1 MGTDKR
7 GPRKGSP
14 GDPYDLVWFPSR
26 VIHVS
31 FSNEL
36 WSICPGCFNISSMPN
51 TFPELIQ
58 FFIKRRNISVEQLA
72 NLANLS
78 RKTLYRWVNGE
89 VANPRHWYQVVALGK
104 ALCLSVDE
112 VNQLLQITKNPN
124 FAELKDVARYEYE
137 EELLEEFAKME
148 TAASPIPRPPV
159 RFEPWATLEA
169 PAGAVRPQS
178 PFYVDRV
185 ADSQLWHQLTGQ
197 GTTTTIQ
204 AGRQTGKTSLLTHA
218 IHAYQN
224 KERRIIYLDFHL
236 VDEAS
241 GENLTT
247 LLRFLSESIAE
258 QLDLDWDGVDRYWQT
273 ARNPAQ
279 TFNRFLQQEVLQ
291 RFEHPVLLAIDEADM
306 LLGAEYQKH
315 FFALLRAW
323 DSRRAFDAD
332 WRKLNLVMVISTH
345 PYLLIDD
352 VNLSP
357 FNVGLTIRLKDF
369 SLDQVADLNQRHGNP
384 LQLHEVDSLM
394 GLVGGHPYLVRQAYY
409 TLVGEGLSLQDLLRV
424 AYSAEG
430 PFGKHL
436 LFYLHS
442 LKKNSA
448 LFAAFQQLLRDQ
460 KLPDESLLERLAAVG
475 LIQQNDG
482 KWVPRCGLYGEF
494 FKLQMG

>member
-1 MGTDKR
+1 
-7 GPRKGSP
+7 
-14 GDPYDLVWFPSR
+14 
-26 VIHVS
+26 
-31 FSNEL
+31 
-36 WSICPGCFNISSMPN
+36 MPA

-58 FFIKRRNISVEQLA
+58 FFIKRRNLSVEQLA

-89 VANPRHWYQVVALGK
+89 VANPRHWYQIVALGK
-104 ALCLSVDE
+104 ALRLSVEE
-112 VNQLLQITKNPN
+112 VNQLLSVTKNPD
-124 FAELKDVARYEYE
+124 FAELRELARYEYE
-137 EELLEEFAKME
+137 LELLDEFSNRE
-148 TAASPIPRPPV
+148 SVSNFLPRPQV
-159 RFEPWATLEA
+159 RFEPWAALEA
-169 PAGAVRPQS
+169 PAGAMRPQS
-178 PFYVDRV
+178 PFYVERL
-185 ADSQLWHQLTGQ
+185 ADSQLQHQLAGE

-204 AGRQTGKTSLLTHA
+204 AGRQTGKTSLLAHA
-218 IHAYQN
+218 INAYQRD
-224 KERRIIYLDFHL
+224 KGKIIYLDFHL

-241 GENLTT
+241 RENLTSF
-247 LLRFLSESIAE
+247 LRFLSEAIAE
-258 QLDLDWDGVDRYWQT
+258 QLDLEWDVVDQYWQT

-279 TFNRFLQQEVLQ
+279 TFNRFLQQEMLQ
-291 RFEHPVLLAIDEADM
+291 RFEQPVLLAIDEADL

-323 DSRRAFDAD
+323 DSRRAFAAD

-369 SLDQVADLNQRHGNP
+369 SLDQVADLNQRHGSP
-384 LQLHEVDSLM
+384 LKQNEVFALM

-409 TLVGEGLSLQDLLRV
+409 TLVSEHLSLAELLRV
-424 AYSAEG
+424 ASSPEG

-442 LKKNSA
+442 LKQSPSLLTA
-448 LFAAFQQLLRDQ
+448 LQQLLREQ

-475 LIQQNDG
+475 LIRQEDG
-482 KWVPRCGLYGEF
+482 QWRSRCGLYGEF
-494 FKLQMG
+494 FKRQID